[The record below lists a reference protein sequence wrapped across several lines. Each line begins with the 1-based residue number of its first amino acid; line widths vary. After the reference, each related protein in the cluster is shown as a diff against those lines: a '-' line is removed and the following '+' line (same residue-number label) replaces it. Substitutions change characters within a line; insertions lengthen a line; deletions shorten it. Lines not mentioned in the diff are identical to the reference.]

1 MSLRIMSYNILLG
14 GEDRIPH
21 ITNVIRE
28 QKPDV
33 VALLEAN
40 DRDNVEQLAR
50 ELEMQLVF
58 GEANSEF
65 HVAWMSRLPLL
76 HTDNH
81 RLPVLTKTLLEIEL
95 QWERR
100 HIHLFAT
107 HLQHKRE
114 PEFEQKRVEE
124 MRAIIDVMRRAG
136 DRPHLLVGD
145 LNTLRP
151 GDPTGVET
159 DMPRVVIPMLLASGY
174 IDCYRRTHPIAA
186 GYTYKL
192 PDLALRLDYMFA
204 SIEMSLHLHSCDVVN
219 TEEARTASDHLPIR
233 GEFW

>member
-1 MSLRIMSYNILLG
+1 MKIMSYNILLG

-28 QKPDV
+28 QQPDV

-40 DRDNVEQLAR
+40 SRENVETLAR

-65 HVAWMSRLPLL
+65 HIVWLSRLPVVRSE
-76 HTDNH
+76 NH
-81 RLPVLTKTLLEIEL
+81 RLPVLAKTLLEIEL
-95 QWERR
+95 LWERR
-100 HIHLFAT
+100 RVHLFAT

-114 PEFEQKRVEE
+114 PEYEQKRVEE
-124 MRAIIDVMRRAG
+124 VHAILDVMGQVNNRLR
-136 DRPHLLVGD
+136 LLVGD

-151 GDPTGVET
+151 GDSTGVAE
-159 DMPRVVIPMLLASGY
+159 DMPSEAIPLLLNAGY
-174 IDCYRRTHPIAA
+174 IDCYRRIHPIAP

-192 PDLALRLDYMFA
+192 PEPSMRIDYVFA
-204 SIEMSLHLHSCDVVN
+204 SVEMALHLHRCAVV
-219 TEEARTASDHLPIR
+219 TSEETRIASDHLPIIA
-233 GEFW
+233 EFQ